1 MTVKELIEELQK
13 YQEDKQIMLTCTYD
27 FGYGTAGGTQIQ
39 ILEDRDT
46 VELYNDEC

>member
-13 YQEDKQIMLTCTYD
+13 YQEDKQIYITCTYD
-27 FGYGTAGGTQIQ
+27 YGGGTAGGTQIQ
-39 ILEDRDT
+39 ILESRYF